1 VNLHKTTR
9 LFCAL
14 LLAGC
19 AQSPPAPTP
28 EVGRP
33 PLKPDA
39 PEMKKQAPE
48 LYKVRV
54 TTSQGD
60 FTITVHRPWAP
71 KGADR
76 FYNLVRGGFYDEA
89 RFFRVLKGFVC
100 QFGMHA
106 DPAVSALWKDANIPD
121 DPVIETNTRGR
132 VTFATGGPN
141 TRTTQLFINFNNK
154 NTRLDGM
161 GFSPFGEVT
170 DGMDV
175 VEKFYADYGEGEPS
189 GAGPSQDRISSEGN
203 AYLKSGF
210 PKLDYIKKAILED
223 R

>member
-1 VNLHKTTR
+1 MR
-9 LFCAL
+9 
-14 LLAGC
+14 
-19 AQSPPAPTP
+19 
-28 EVGRP
+28 
-33 PLKPDA
+33 
-39 PEMKKQAPE
+39 KQAPE

-106 DPAVSALWKDANIPD
+106 DPAVSALWKDANITD

-154 NTRLDGM
+154 NARLDGM

-175 VEKFYADYGEGEPS
+175 VEKFYADYGEGGPG

-203 AYLKSGF
+203 AYLKSDF
-210 PKLDYIKKAILED
+210 PKLDYIQKAVLED